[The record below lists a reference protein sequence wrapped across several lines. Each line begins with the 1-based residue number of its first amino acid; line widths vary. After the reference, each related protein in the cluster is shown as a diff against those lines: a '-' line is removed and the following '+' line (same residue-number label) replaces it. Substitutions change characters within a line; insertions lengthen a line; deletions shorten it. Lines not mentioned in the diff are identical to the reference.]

1 MCVDNMKITREH
13 LRRIIKEELLL
24 EGGMIW
30 LPVHPAALVY
40 YYYTPDRLRKIINGF
55 FAMGADGAVRIGN
68 SPIGSALLKKA
79 NIKPENLHK
88 ALRDGQKN
96 AYGIYLIAYA
106 SGVIGWNI
114 GEVLL
119 DAYPHD
125 LGASASGKQI
135 KVNPDNIDFDDLKEK
150 LIPYAIEITSTLIP
164 KMAAAP
170 GEMLTHGGDAIRR
183 ATTPT
188 ASGNLIDPDPRDIDY
203 DYAWDQW
210 LDLFK

>member
-1 MCVDNMKITREH
+1 MRITRKR
-13 LRRIIKEELLL
+13 LRQIIKEELLL

-40 YYYTPDRLRKIINGF
+40 HYYTPQMLQKIIGAYISLAKDA
-55 FAMGADGAVRIGN
+55 AMHIEKNPLGK
-68 SPIGSALLKKA
+68 ALLKRA
-79 NIKPENLHK
+79 GIKQGSLFSSLK
-88 ALRDGQKN
+88 SGQKN

-135 KVNPDNIDFDDLKEK
+135 QVDVDNIDFDDLKEN
-150 LIPYAIEITSTLIP
+150 LIPYAIEIASTLIP

-170 GEMLTHGGDAIRR
+170 GEMLTHGGDAFRR
-183 ATTPT
+183 ATTST
-188 ASGNLIDPDPRDIDY
+188 ASGKLIDPDPRGIDWP
-203 DYAWDQW
+203 YAWEQ
-210 LDLFK
+210 LKSAVNQ